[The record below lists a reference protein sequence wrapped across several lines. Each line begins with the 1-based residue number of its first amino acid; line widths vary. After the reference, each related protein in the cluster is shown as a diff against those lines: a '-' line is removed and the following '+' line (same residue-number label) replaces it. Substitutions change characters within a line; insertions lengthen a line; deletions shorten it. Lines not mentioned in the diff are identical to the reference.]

1 MAKETK
7 TVKERRPTDR
17 YQTGRRS
24 CGHSLWGRGEE
35 RERER
40 EREGESEGGGGR
52 ENITNFI
59 ITKIIMLTYFLAQR

>member
-40 EREGESEGGGGR
+40 ERERVRGGEGER
-52 ENITNFI
+52 IL
-59 ITKIIMLTYFLAQR
+59 LTSS